1 MTSGKIN
8 RMLRVL
14 EPYTEKSNMVQK
26 HAAMLISGGK
36 QITIGY
42 NHNRGVSHGKMILS
56 FHAEVHAISQFCDL
70 NNCSSL
76 RNYLNDSERCMS
88 FKNTGVPILKG
99 VGVI

>member
-1 MTSGKIN
+1 MTGKIG

-14 EPYTEKSNMVQK
+14 EPHTEKSNMVQK
-26 HAAMLISGGK
+26 HAAMLMSGGK
-36 QITIGY
+36 PITIGY
-42 NHNRGVSHGKMILS
+42 NHNRSTSHGKMILS
-56 FHAEVHAISQFCDL
+56 FHAEVHALSQFFDL
-70 NNCSSL
+70 KNCSSL